1 MTEQLSAWDRV
12 QLARNAARPH
22 ALDYINELVSDFVEV
37 HGDRLF
43 GDDHALVGG
52 IGSFRGRTV
61 IVLGHQKGANTRENI
76 DRNFGMPR
84 PEGYRKAL
92 RLVRQAEKF
101 GLPIL
106 TFIDTPAADPG
117 LGSEERGQANAIAEN
132 LIAMAAMRI
141 PAIATVVGEGGSGG
155 ALAISIADRIL
166 MLENAIYAVASPEA
180 CATILWK
187 DAAQAPAAAEILRI
201 TAHDLHGFRIADEVI
216 DEPVPAHEQPAAT
229 IRRVGDTIERHLL
242 EVEKTIADE
251 GIEALVAA
259 RYAKYRRIGRWIDE
273 EENAFLHTVPATFQ
287 NGVGAKSATNENA
300 ERTPE

>member
-1 MTEQLSAWDRV
+1 VAEPLSAWDRV

-22 ALDYINELVSDFVEV
+22 SLDYINELVKDFVEL

-52 IGSFRGRTV
+52 IGDFRGRTV

-76 DRNFGMPR
+76 ERNFGMPR

-92 RLVRQAEKF
+92 RLIHQAEKF
-101 GLPIL
+101 NLPVL

-117 LGSEERGQANAIAEN
+117 LGSEERGQSHAIAEN
-132 LIAMAAMRI
+132 LIAMAAMRV

-201 TAHDLHGFRIADEVI
+201 TAHDLHGFGIADEVI
-216 DEPVPAHEQPAAT
+216 PEPIAAHLQPAAT
-229 IRRVGDTIERHLL
+229 IQRVGDAIERHLN
-242 EVEKTIADE
+242 EIEQTIATT
-251 GIEALVAA
+251 GIDTLVAT
-259 RYAKYRRIGRWIDE
+259 RYAKYRGIGRWVDTGETI
-273 EENAFLHTVPATFQ
+273 LH
-287 NGVGAKSATNENA
+287 NGASAPGPNGIKPILSESQVITS
-300 ERTPE
+300 

>member
-22 ALDYINELVSDFVEV
+22 ALDYINELVKDFVEL

-52 IGSFRGRTV
+52 IGEFRGRTV

-76 DRNFGMPR
+76 ERNFGMPR

-92 RLVRQAEKF
+92 RLIRQAEKF
-101 GLPIL
+101 NLPVL

-132 LIAMAAMRI
+132 LIAMAAMRV

-201 TAHDLHGFRIADEVI
+201 TANDLYGFGIADEVI
-216 DEPVPAHEQPAAT
+216 PEPVAAHLQPAAT
-229 IRRVGDTIERHLL
+229 IQRAGDSIERHLCDI
-242 EVEKTIADE
+242 EQTIATM
-251 GIEALVAA
+251 GVEALVAT
-259 RYAKYRRIGRWIDE
+259 RYAKYRGIGRWVDNGETIMRNGAVDHGPNGAE
-273 EENAFLHTVPATFQ
+273 LEAPAQ
-287 NGVGAKSATNENA
+287 P
-300 ERTPE
+300 TPTR

>member
-1 MTEQLSAWDRV
+1 MVEQLSAWDRV

-22 ALDYINELVSDFVEV
+22 ALDYINELVGDFVEL

-43 GDDHALVGG
+43 GDDHALIGG
-52 IGSFRGRTV
+52 IGTFRGRSV

-76 DRNFGMPR
+76 ERNFGMPR

-92 RLVRQAEKF
+92 RLIRQAEKF
-101 GLPIL
+101 NLPVL

-132 LIAMAAMRI
+132 LIAMAAMRV

-201 TAHDLHGFRIADEVI
+201 TAHDLLGFGIADEVI
-216 DEPVPAHEQPAAT
+216 PEPVAAHLQPTAT
-229 IRRVGDTIERHLL
+229 IQHTGDAIERHLSA
-242 EVEKTIADE
+242 VEQTIATM
-251 GIEALVAA
+251 GIETVVAT
-259 RYAKYRRIGRWIDE
+259 RYAKYRGIGRWVDSGETILRNGAST
-273 EENAFLHTVPATFQ
+273 ENP
-287 NGVGAKSATNENA
+287 NGTKNLSPTQQASV
-300 ERTPE
+300 R

>member
-1 MTEQLSAWDRV
+1 MTEQLNAWDRV

-22 ALDYINELVSDFVEV
+22 ALDYINELVKDFVEL

-43 GDDHALVGG
+43 GDDHALIGG
-52 IGSFRGRTV
+52 IGDFRGRTV
-61 IVLGHQKGANTRENI
+61 VVLGHQKGANTRENI

-92 RLVRQAEKF
+92 RLIRQAEKF
-101 GLPIL
+101 NLPVL

-132 LIAMAAMRI
+132 LIAMAAMRV

-201 TAHDLHGFRIADEVI
+201 TAHDLHGFGIADEVI
-216 DEPVPAHEQPAAT
+216 PEPVAAHLQPSAT
-229 IRRVGDTIERHLL
+229 IQRAGDAIERHLRD
-242 EVEKTIADE
+242 VEQTIATL
-251 GIEALVAA
+251 GI
-259 RYAKYRRIGRWIDE
+259 D
-273 EENAFLHTVPATFQ
+273 T
-287 NGVGAKSATNENA
+287 
-300 ERTPE
+300 

>member
-1 MTEQLSAWDRV
+1 MTEPLSAWDRV
-12 QLARNAARPH
+12 QLARNATRPH
-22 ALDYINELVSDFVEV
+22 ALDYINELVDDFVEL

-61 IVLGHQKGANTRENI
+61 IVLGHQKGSNTRENI

-92 RLVRQAEKF
+92 RLIRQAEKF
-101 GLPIL
+101 KLPIL

-132 LIAMAAMRI
+132 LIAMASMRV

-201 TAHDLHGFRIADEVI
+201 TARDLYEFGIADDVI
-216 DEPVPAHEQPAAT
+216 PEPMPAHEQPVAT
-229 IRRVGDTIERHLL
+229 IRLVGDAIERHLL
-242 EVEKTIADE
+242 EVEKTIESE
-251 GIEALVAA
+251 GIDALVAQ
-259 RYAKYRRIGRWIDE
+259 RYAKYRRIGNWIDE
-273 EENAFLHTVPATFQ
+273 KETAFLKSTLAPTDREATPA
-287 NGVGAKSATNENA
+287 SADLANA
-300 ERTPE
+300 EHARE